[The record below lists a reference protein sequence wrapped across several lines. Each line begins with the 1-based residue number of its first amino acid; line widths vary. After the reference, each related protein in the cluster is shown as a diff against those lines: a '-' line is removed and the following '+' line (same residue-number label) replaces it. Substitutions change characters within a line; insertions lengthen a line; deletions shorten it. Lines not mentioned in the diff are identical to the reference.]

1 MKRWQRD
8 LLDSKRAQSI
18 SNWAQ
23 RRSMPGASDVSL
35 YDVSGY
41 FIQEVVGTKLNV
53 RCAAVTYN
61 FLMAI
66 PPTLLVLFTLIPYLP
81 LKGVQDTII
90 ETLRLVAPND
100 IYISLSTIITDI
112 MNNERTGL
120 LSFGLILTVYF
131 SSNGMMGLIRNFEQA
146 LPIYVRR
153 GGLRRR
159 LTAIKLTFMLIGVV
173 IISLAV
179 FILQTRALN
188 NILLKIFNNVAIIRI
203 TSLIIVVLI
212 IFSAIS
218 VIYTYGPSLKQRF
231 NFVSPGSIFATVVSV
246 ITTFVFFY
254 LVNNFF
260 HYNQVYGSIGTLM
273 AFMIWLW
280 LNTFVILLG
289 YELNVSILL
298 AQVNKGKK
306 QKTAVRDN

>member
-1 MKRWQRD
+1 
-8 LLDSKRAQSI
+8 
-18 SNWAQ
+18 
-23 RRSMPGASDVSL
+23 MPGAGDVSVHEVTVL
-35 YDVSGY
+35 FV
-41 FIQEVVGTKLNV
+41 QEIVGNQLNV

-66 PPTLLVLFTLIPYLP
+66 PPTLLVLFTLVPYLP

-90 ETLRLVAPND
+90 DTLRLVAPND
-100 IYISLSTIITDI
+100 MFITLSTIITDI
-112 MNNERTGL
+112 MNHERTGL
-120 LSFGLILTVYF
+120 LSFGLLLTIFF
-131 SSNGMMGLIRNFEQA
+131 SSNGMMGLIRNFERA
-146 LPIYVRR
+146 LPIYVKR
-153 GGLRRR
+153 GNFRRR

-179 FILQTRALN
+179 FILQSRALN
-188 NILLKIFNNVAIIRI
+188 DLLVKIFNNVAIIRI

-212 IFSAIS
+212 IFCAIS
-218 VIYTYGPSLKQRF
+218 VIYTYGPSLRQRF
-231 NFVSPGSIFATVVSV
+231 DFISPGSIFATALSVV
-246 ITTFVFFY
+246 TTFVFFY

-298 AQVNKGKK
+298 ARVAKRKNMAEQYAKN
-306 QKTAVRDN
+306 